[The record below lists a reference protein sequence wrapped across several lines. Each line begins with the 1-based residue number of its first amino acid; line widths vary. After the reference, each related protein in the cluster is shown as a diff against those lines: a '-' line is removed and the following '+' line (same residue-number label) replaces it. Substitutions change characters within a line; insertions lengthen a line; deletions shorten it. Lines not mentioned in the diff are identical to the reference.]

1 MRRKIFLSACF
12 LLLSCGGPVPQLPK
26 YDMIDVSHHQGR
38 INWRQVARF
47 TDNVYIKATEGKTW
61 VDPLYAENLEKAR
74 QAGLRVGSY
83 HYLRTTSR
91 VEDQFANFLRTVPK
105 EKQDLIPMVDCEEQT
120 YWGKKEYVDSL
131 MVFIKLV
138 EKHYGKRP
146 LIYSVNS
153 FYMKNLQNLQGY
165 PFMIGRYFGY
175 PPVMAPGHSYTLWQY
190 TDKGV
195 IQGICKEVDLSRF
208 AEGTDVSVLY
218 MN

>member
-1 MRRKIFLSACF
+1 M
-12 LLLSCGGPVPQLPK
+12 
-26 YDMIDVSHHQGR
+26 M
-38 INWRQVARF
+38 
-47 TDNVYIKATEGKTW
+47 
-61 VDPLYAENLEKAR
+61 
-74 QAGLRVGSY
+74 
-83 HYLRTTSR
+83 
-91 VEDQFANFLRTVPK
+91 
-105 EKQDLIPMVDCEEQT
+105 DCEEQT
-120 YWGKKEYVDSL
+120 YWGKKEYADSL

-138 EKHYGKRP
+138 EKHYGKKP

-153 FYMKNLQNLQGY
+153 FYMKNLQNLQGC

-195 IQGICKEVDLSRF
+195 IQGIHKEVDISCF